1 MDKSN
6 NLCGIIAS
14 FFMKVEKTGKK
25 GENIQKEEGVKKGKN
40 KKEAQ
45 DSWTLST

>member
-1 MDKSN
+1 
-6 NLCGIIAS
+6 
-14 FFMKVEKTGKK
+14 MKVEKTGKK

-40 KKEAQ
+40 KKQAQ

>member
-1 MDKSN
+1 
-6 NLCGIIAS
+6 
-14 FFMKVEKTGKK
+14 MKVEKTGKK
-25 GENIQKEEGVKKGKN
+25 GENIQKEEGVKKGKKK